1 MARHRRKSGT
11 GGKFLLR
18 PLFRCSP
25 VPYAS
30 VHCSHPCMPRPP
42 ARSLRSVHSLVH
54 CAPAQPAIVQ
64 QRRVYL
70 PRCYDVSPP
79 GVDMHFSS
87 PSLPPPTICMR
98 LPRHSSLVCL
108 LAFIA
113 IPPLTFL
120 ILFLGYLHSS
130 MRVCLPFSLTRLST
144 TAHNTFSC
152 QARPVSSIVMNNT
165 AIQSTAAEG
174 RLAGFLSS
182 QRDLFLQDLK
192 DGKGKGWTVV
202 MGNQAGGEYTVF
214 HGRVKLNIHRS

>member
-1 MARHRRKSGT
+1 MMESRSSPARRKSGT

-18 PLFRCSP
+18 PLFRCP
-25 VPYAS
+25 PYAS
-30 VHCSHPCMPRPP
+30 VHCSHHAC
-42 ARSLRSVHSLVH
+42 LGV
-54 CAPAQPAIVQ
+54 CALSTPLCTRHRQR
-64 QRRVYL
+64 RRVYL
-70 PRCYDVSPP
+70 RRCYDVSPP
-79 GVDMHFSS
+79 EWHAFSFSLSTTPS
-87 PSLPPPTICMR
+87 PAICMR

-108 LAFIA
+108 LAFVA
-113 IPPLTFL
+113 IPPLTFV

-130 MRVCLPFSLTRLST
+130 MRVCVPFSLARLST
-144 TAHNTFSC
+144 AAHNTFSC

-202 MGNQAGGEYTVF
+202 MGNQAGGGYTAF
-214 HGRVKLNIHRS
+214 YGSVKLNIHRP